1 MDDIRLTAKELF
13 DDLEKIKSG
22 DLKKKVKLQE
32 QMKKI
37 MELSDEEISSKELED
52 QEKKIISLANISSVY
67 SFFIKYPEF
76 EEKVSKK
83 QDRKSVV

>member
-1 MDDIRLTAKELF
+1 MTIMDDIRLTAKELF

-37 MELSDEEISSKELED
+37 MELSDEEISSKELDD
-52 QEKKIISLANISSVY
+52 QEKKKISLANISSVY

-76 EEKVSKK
+76 EEKVRNYY
-83 QDRKSVV
+83 Q

>member
-37 MELSDEEISSKELED
+37 MELSDEEISSKELDD
-52 QEKKIISLANISSVY
+52 QEKKKISLANISSVY

-76 EEKVSKK
+76 EEKVKNYY
-83 QDRKSVV
+83 Q

>member
-1 MDDIRLTAKELF
+1 MTIMNDIRITAKELF

-37 MELSDEEISSKELED
+37 MELSDEEISSKELDD
-52 QEKKIISLANISSVY
+52 QEKKKISLANISSVY

-76 EEKVSKK
+76 DEKVRNYY
-83 QDRKSVV
+83 Q

>member
-37 MELSDEEISSKELED
+37 MELSDEEISSKELAD

-76 EEKVSKK
+76 EEKARNYYK
-83 QDRKSVV
+83 

>member
-1 MDDIRLTAKELF
+1 MTIMDDIRLTAKELF

-76 EEKVSKK
+76 EEKVRNYH
-83 QDRKSVV
+83 Q

>member
-76 EEKVSKK
+76 EEKVRNYYK
-83 QDRKSVV
+83 